1 MSWPTCPKSKKIV
14 KIVEESERTIFGE
27 ENSKW
32 SPRTDLDHEIL
43 LKRVDHILVELG
55 HKDNL
60 HKKIY
65 EKVRI
70 IAHNLGVSFWDESES
85 DTESDKSDDEG
96 EHQLHLDIEDEDEVH
111 D

>member
-32 SPRTDLDHEIL
+32 SPRTDLEHEIL
-43 LKRVDHILVELG
+43 LKRIDHILVELG
-55 HKDNL
+55 HKENL
-60 HKKIY
+60 DKKIY

-85 DTESDKSDDEG
+85 DTESEKSDED
-96 EHQLHLDIEDEDEVH
+96 EHQLHLEDEGEVH

>member
-32 SPRTDLDHEIL
+32 SPRSDLDHEIL
-43 LKRVDHILVELG
+43 LKRINHILIELG
-55 HKDNL
+55 HKENL
-60 HKKIY
+60 NKKIY

-85 DTESDKSDDEG
+85 DTESDKSDED
-96 EHQLHLDIEDEDEVH
+96 EHQLHLELEDEVH

>member
-27 ENSKW
+27 EKSNW
-32 SPRTDLDHEIL
+32 SPRTDLEHEIL
-43 LKRVDHILVELG
+43 LKRINHILVELG
-55 HKDNL
+55 HKNNL
-60 HKKIY
+60 DKKIY

-70 IAHNLGVSFWDESES
+70 IAHYLGFSFWDESES
-85 DTESDKSDDEG
+85 DTESDKDVNEE
-96 EHQLHLDIEDEDEVH
+96 EHQDAEEH